1 MGRLLL
7 STGVSVPHRA
17 HGDPGGVPCLLVH
30 AWCEA
35 ARSFDRM
42 LPHLPRW
49 AAVHAVDL
57 RGHGGADKPADGYA
71 LADVAADVV
80 AVLDALGLEQAVL
93 VGSSSG
99 GYVAQQV
106 AASWPERVTGL
117 ALIGSPATLASRPPF
132 ADEVAALTD
141 PLDPAWVRDTLAW
154 FPLGTP
160 VPSGYVDDRVADALA
175 VPASIWSAALE
186 GLCAAEPP
194 LARAPLDI
202 PAVVIWGGRD
212 DVLGRTQRDAL
223 AAALPRARIVVL
235 PGVGHLVLWE
245 RPERVAAEV
254 ARLLAEVA
262 SDHALDSGRHE

>member
-35 ARSFDRM
+35 AGSFDRM

-49 AAVHAVDL
+49 AAVHAIDL

-202 PAVVIWGGRD
+202 PGVVIWGGRD

>member
-7 STGVSVPHRA
+7 STGISVPHRA

-35 ARSFDRM
+35 ARAFDRM
-42 LPHLPRW
+42 LPHLPSW

-80 AVLDALGLEQAVL
+80 AVLDALGLEKAAL

-106 AASWPERVTGL
+106 AASWPGRVTGL

-141 PLDPAWVRDTLAW
+141 PLDPRGC
-154 FPLGTP
+154 GTRCRGSRSAP
-160 VPSGYVDDRVADALA
+160 PSR
-175 VPASIWSAALE
+175 PATSTTGSPTPWPCPPSIWSAALE

-194 LARAPLDI
+194 LARAP
-202 PAVVIWGGRD
+202 PTSRQW
-212 DVLGRTQRDAL
+212 
-223 AAALPRARIVVL
+223 
-235 PGVGHLVLWE
+235 
-245 RPERVAAEV
+245 
-254 ARLLAEVA
+254 
-262 SDHALDSGRHE
+262 

>member
-7 STGVSVPHRA
+7 STGISVPHRA
-17 HGDPGGVPCLLVH
+17 RGDRGGVPCLLVH
-30 AWCEA
+30 AWCET

-42 LPHLPRW
+42 VPHLPSW

-71 LADVAADVV
+71 LADTAADVV

-106 AASWPERVTGL
+106 AVSWPGRVAGL
-117 ALIGSPATLASRPPF
+117 ALVGSPYTLAERPPF

-141 PLDPAWVRDTLAW
+141 PLDAAWVRDTLAW

-160 VPSGYVDDRVADALA
+160 VPSAYFDDRVTDALA
-175 VPASIWSAALE
+175 VPAAIWSASLE

-194 LARAPLDI
+194 LARKRPDV
-202 PAVVIWGGRD
+202 PAVVIWGERD
-212 DVLGRTQRDAL
+212 DVLGRAQLDAL
-223 AAALPRARIVVL
+223 ATALPRARLVVL
-235 PGVGHLVLWE
+235 PEVGHLVLWE
-245 RPERVAAEV
+245 QPEAVAAEV
-254 ARLLAEVA
+254 GRLLAEV
-262 SDHALDSGRHE
+262 SPDHALDSGRHE